1 MSGLND
7 NMEMAGM
14 APAMPAQVRVNWG
27 PIMNGLSVIVLVVW
41 VWTLITTNTD
51 LQKRLDTREATYQAQ
66 TEKLI
71 TVLTKIQQYM
81 DEQKY
86 QNTLQMI
93 RNK

>member
-1 MSGLND
+1 MNGLND

-71 TVLTKIQQYM
+71 TVLTQIQQYM

-86 QNTLQMI
+86 QNRLQTI

>member
-86 QNTLQMI
+86 QNRLQMI

>member
-66 TEKLI
+66 TEKLLLCSPKYSS
-71 TVLTKIQQYM
+71 TWMSRNTKTGY
-81 DEQKY
+81 K
-86 QNTLQMI
+86 
-93 RNK
+93 